1 MKEYALYVE
10 SGPRKRKTMVHV
22 LDLLGCV
29 VRGATTEAA
38 LEAAPDAIH
47 VFLRF
52 LHAHGDKVNPVEPFT
67 IETVEHVME
76 GSWIGNGDPMP
87 GFGPDFRNLTEDELH
102 VYLQRLG
109 WIEDALLQMVE
120 GLSIEQMTA
129 DPGDGSRSIF
139 QILEHAAGAQ
149 CGYLTNQVGR
159 VTGLPQ
165 ALKTVQH
172 GPQGLQD
179 ALESLWG
186 IIHARLEAMTDEER
200 ERQVPHGQV
209 TWTAR
214 RCLRRMLEHNWEHL
228 VEISE
233 RLDKPVA

>member
-10 SGPRKRKTMVHV
+10 SGPRKRRTMVHV

-29 VRGATTEAA
+29 VRGATTETA
-38 LEAAPDAIH
+38 LEATPDAIH
-47 VFLRF
+47 LFLRF

-67 IETVEHVME
+67 TDVVEHIME

-87 GFGPDFRNLTEDELH
+87 GFGPDFKELSEDELH
-102 VYLQRLG
+102 VYLKRLG
-109 WIEDALLQMVE
+109 WIEDALLHMAE
-120 GLSIEQMTA
+120 GLSDDQMTA
-129 DPGDGSRSIF
+129 DPGDGSRAIF

-149 CGYLTNQVGR
+149 CGYLTYQVGR
-159 VTGLPQ
+159 VPGLPQ
-165 ALKTVQH
+165 ALKAVQH
-172 GPQGLQD
+172 GPQRL
-179 ALESLWG
+179 AESLQSLWS
-186 IIHARLEAMTDEER
+186 IIHQRLEAMTPEER

-233 RLDKPVA
+233 RLDKPLA